1 MKHNPEQAKSGSRRV
16 VRNEDHEVG
25 EDVKVAGMSNYGDS
39 FAEALERFLMYI
51 PCLDMASKKE
61 TEIRVARF
69 QSEATTLPELVRN
82 AFDDVA
88 ALTAEFGLG
97 IVGVTV
103 DGYRPIEGGH
113 RCWGSVELAPTG
125 DTEEPAVIVDGP
137 EVSQDPD
144 TGEWRIDVWFVDD

>member
-1 MKHNPEQAKSGSRRV
+1 
-16 VRNEDHEVG
+16 
-25 EDVKVAGMSNYGDS
+25 
-39 FAEALERFLMYI
+39 MYI
-51 PCLDMASKKE
+51 SCVDMASKKE

-144 TGEWRIDVWFVDD
+144 TGRWRIDVWFNDD

>member
-1 MKHNPEQAKSGSRRV
+1 MFHMKHNPEQAKSGSRRV

-97 IVGVTV
+97 IVGFWLPSHS
-103 DGYRPIEGGH
+103 R
-113 RCWGSVELAPTG
+113 
-125 DTEEPAVIVDGP
+125 
-137 EVSQDPD
+137 
-144 TGEWRIDVWFVDD
+144 